1 MMLFGRR
8 GLGEVLAA
16 AGRQRRQPWVLT
28 GVLVVMLG
36 ATWVMQGLDVVDG
49 AFFSNRIVSVAL
61 GSVTV
66 LCGAALM
73 LGVTIGGRSAR
84 P

>member
-1 MMLFGRR
+1 MMPFGHRR
-8 GLGEVLAA
+8 WGNVFVS
-16 AGRQRRQPWVLT
+16 AGGRRRQPWVLT
-28 GVLVVMLG
+28 GLLVIMLG

-73 LGVTIGGRSAR
+73 LGVTIGGCSAK

>member
-8 GLGEVLAA
+8 SLGDVFAA
-16 AGRQRRQPWVLT
+16 AGSRRRQPWVLT
-28 GVLVVMLG
+28 AVLVVMLG
-36 ATWVMQGLDVVDG
+36 ATWIMQGLGVVDG
-49 AFFSNRIVSVAL
+49 AFFSNRIISVAI

-73 LGVTIGGRSAR
+73 LGVTIGGRGAK